1 MGRHRGKYAEGPSD
15 RSRRRKG
22 RGGAVAAL
30 AAAMVIVVGLA
41 VAGVY
46 AFGRGDGC
54 GGSDI
59 DLVVAVSPEL
69 APALSELAD
78 DFNAEEH
85 TVDQR
90 CVRADV
96 READSANVAFQIT
109 GAGATTGDTDSHVW
123 IPDSSLWPRLVQGQ
137 AGDAVIT
144 ETGTS
149 VARTPLV
156 VAELSEFAD
165 DQDGTTWADVV
176 PTTAPGD
183 EAERVVRVVDPTRSS
198 SGLATLYLLNGAL
211 EEASPDADT
220 FNAHMTAALQAL
232 HRGASADEDSAFLAL
247 SGGSSEAPPV
257 MVMSE
262 QAVWRYNTDHADA
275 VAQPNYLDDGTYF
288 LDYPYIVRS
297 DDSEITRAAEEFR
310 AAVRSD
316 AAVDLFLGEGFR
328 GPEGELDDGVLT
340 ADAGF
345 GADVPTELPAPSDG
359 SVRELTRFWNQLK
372 MDSRVLTIVDVSGSM
387 LAEVPGTGLTRMQVA
402 GAASAE
408 GLQMFSDSSELGLW
422 KFSTNVNNALHY
434 QEVAPIRE
442 LQATGDTGEEHRDVL
457 GAALQSMQPL
467 PEGDT
472 ALYETYLAA
481 YQEMSRT
488 YRPDRTNVILMLTD
502 GDNDNPGGMELDELM
517 SQLESMASP
526 SRPIP
531 IITIAFGPDVQ
542 NLEPLQRIAA
552 ATGGAAYMTEDPTEI
567 GDIFLQAF
575 SLRIVGDEESADG
588 AEDAEDADEG

>member
-15 RSRRRKG
+15 RSRRRRG
-22 RGGAVAAL
+22 RGSAVAAL

-46 AFGRGDGC
+46 MFGQGDGC
-54 GGSDI
+54 GSSDI
-59 DLVVAVSPEL
+59 ELNVAVSPEL
-69 APALSELAD
+69 APALADLAG
-78 DFNAEEH
+78 DFNDEEH
-85 TVDQR
+85 TVDNH
-90 CVRADV
+90 CVRASV
-96 READSANVAFQIT
+96 READSADVAFQIT
-109 GAGATTGDTDSHVW
+109 GSGATTGDTDSHVW
-123 IPDSSLWPRLVQGQ
+123 IPDSSVWPRLVQSQ

-149 VARTPLV
+149 VARSPLV
-156 VAELSEFAD
+156 VAELAEYAD
-165 DQDGTTWADVV
+165 DQEETTWTDVV
-176 PTTAPGD
+176 PTGAPGEESD
-183 EAERVVRVVDPTRSS
+183 RVVRVVDPTRSS

-220 FNAHMTAALQAL
+220 FNAQMTAALQAL
-232 HRGASADEDSAFLAL
+232 HRGTSADEDSAFLAL
-247 SGGSSEAPPV
+247 SGGNAEAPPV

-262 QAVWRYNTDHADA
+262 QAVWRYNTAHTDA
-275 VAQPNYLDDGTYF
+275 AAQPSYLDDGTYF

-297 DDSEITRAAEEFR
+297 EDSEITRAAEVFR
-310 AAVRSD
+310 ASVRSE
-316 AAVDLFLGEGFR
+316 AAAERLLDEGFR
-328 GPEGELDDGVLT
+328 GPEGELDGGVLT
-340 ADAGF
+340 EDAGF
-345 GADVPTELPAPSDG
+345 RAEQPTELPAPSEG
-359 SVRELTRFWNQLK
+359 SITELTRFWNQLK

-422 KFSTNVNNALHY
+422 EFSTNVNNNLHY

-442 LQATGDTGEEHRDVL
+442 LQATDDSGSEHRDVL
-457 GAALQSMQPL
+457 GAALQAMQPL

-517 SQLESMASP
+517 SQLESMSSP

-531 IITIAFGPDVQ
+531 IITIAFGPDVR

-575 SLRIVGDEESADG
+575 SLRIVTEE
-588 AEDAEDADEG
+588 EEE